1 MMVWYGN
8 FVTTL
13 LPVNTEAPPTCG
25 SNLLFV
31 RGSQSEESQLE
42 GSVAIRGEEANSLFQ
57 TEVDLR

>member
-1 MMVWYGN
+1 MFFLLMVTPDDGVRENRYPQYGN
-8 FVTTL
+8 LVNTL

-42 GSVAIRGEEANSLFQ
+42 ED
-57 TEVDLR
+57 T

>member
-1 MMVWYGN
+1 MVTPDDGVRENRYPQYGN
-8 FVTTL
+8 LVNTL

-42 GSVAIRGEEANSLFQ
+42 ED
-57 TEVDLR
+57 T